1 MSVADS
7 QAATLD
13 LAKQLIACPS
23 VTPADGGCLDLV
35 ATRLGA
41 AGFACE
47 RMDRGGVRNLWARWG
62 QSGPLVC
69 FAGHVDVVPPGPV
82 ERWTTDPFTPV
93 VRGDS
98 RGDFL
103 YGRGAADMKASVAAM
118 VVALEQ
124 YVAAHQATRPDRH
137 PHERPEDAGS
147 LALLLTS
154 DEEGDA
160 LHGTA
165 AVVEAL
171 TARGIAIDYGIVGEP
186 TCSERLGDTIKIG
199 RRGSL
204 TGALTVTGV
213 QSHIAYPERGRNPVH
228 AAMPALAE
236 LAATTWDLGDS
247 HFGPTSFQISNV
259 HAGTGAA
266 NIVPGTLDVLFNLRF
281 SPASSPDALMRQVED
296 VLRHHE
302 VEFEIRW
309 TLGASPFF
317 TPPGALAR
325 ALAGVIERATG
336 VAPRSSTT
344 GGTSDG
350 RFLAPICRELVEFG
364 PVNHSIHAIDEHVRV
379 ADLGPLCDI
388 YGALI
393 AALVRPDKSL

>member
-1 MSVADS
+1 MSRVDA

-13 LAKQLIACPS
+13 LAQQLIACPS

-35 ATRLGA
+35 AARLSA

-47 RMDRGGVRNLWARWG
+47 RIDRGGVRNLWARRG
-62 QSGPLVC
+62 QSAPLVC

-82 ERWTTDPFTPV
+82 ERWTTDPFSPV
-93 VRGDS
+93 V

-103 YGRGAADMKASVAAM
+103 YGRGAVDMKASVAAM
-118 VVALEQ
+118 VVALERH
-124 YVAAHQATRPDRH
+124 VAAHPDG
-137 PHERPEDAGS
+137 AGS

>member
-1 MSVADS
+1 MSSADS
-7 QAATLD
+7 EAATLD

-35 ATRLGA
+35 AARLGA

-47 RMDRGGVRNLWARWG
+47 RFDRGGVRNLWARRG
-62 QSGPLVC
+62 QSAPLVC

-82 ERWTTDPFTPV
+82 ERWTTDPFMPV
-93 VRGDS
+93 VRGD
-98 RGDFL
+98 FL
-103 YGRGAADMKASVAAM
+103 FGRGAADMKASVAAM
-118 VVALEQ
+118 VVALERH
-124 YVAAHQATRPDRH
+124 VAAHPDTH
-137 PHERPEDAGS
+137 PDGAGS

-186 TCSERLGDTIKIG
+186 TCAERLGDTIKIG

-213 QSHIAYPERGRNPVH
+213 QSHIAYPEHGRNPVH
-228 AAMPALAE
+228 TALPALAE

-266 NIVPGTLDVLFNLRF
+266 NIVPGSLDVLFNFRF

-296 VLRHHE
+296 VLRHHD

-317 TPPGALAR
+317 TPPGVLAR
-325 ALAGVIERATG
+325 TLAGAIERTTG

-379 ADLGPLCDI
+379 ADLGPLCEI
-388 YGALI
+388 YGALV
-393 AALVRPDKSL
+393 AALVR